1 MVSNTELLSRI
12 RNGNMSAQVAFYREY
27 HAPAYASAMRIVRDE
42 QLAEDIC
49 HDTMI
54 KAFEHIKAG
63 KKIENPKS
71 WMRVVARNEAIS
83 KLRKSSKYEN
93 QFMEVEKQDVLEEQE
108 SDWQNISLEDILQ
121 AIEQLPAGYRL
132 IVTLYLLEDLD
143 HAQIA
148 EALDISP
155 GTSRSQYLRAKRK
168 LQTLL
173 KEYHGG

>member
-1 MVSNTELLSRI
+1 
-12 RNGNMSAQVAFYREY
+12 MSAQVAFYREY

-54 KAFEHIKAG
+54 KAFEHIKTG
-63 KKIENPKS
+63 KNIDNPKS
-71 WMRVVARNEAIS
+71 WMGVVARNEAIS
-83 KLRKSSKYEN
+83 KLRKTNKYIN
-93 QFMEVEKQDVLEEQE
+93 QFIEVEKMDVVEEEE
-108 SDWQNISLEDILQ
+108 SDWHSISLEDILE
-121 AIEQLPAGYRL
+121 AIDRLPEGYRI
-132 IVTLYLLEDLD
+132 IVTLYLLENLD

-148 EALDISP
+148 EALDITP